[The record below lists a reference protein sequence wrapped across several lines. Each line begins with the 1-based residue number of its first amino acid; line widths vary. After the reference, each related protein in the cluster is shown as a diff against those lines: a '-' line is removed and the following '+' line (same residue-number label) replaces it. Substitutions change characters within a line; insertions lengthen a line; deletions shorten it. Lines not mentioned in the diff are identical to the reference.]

1 LASPTQKFQQ
11 NRAAAQGEEGAEM
24 SFIDHLEELRWHI
37 IRAAIAVVVFT
48 LVAFLNKDFLFHQLI
63 LGPSRPDFWTYQM
76 FCKVGH
82 FFGSTEPCENQIN
95 FIIQNREMSGQLT
108 LHISAA
114 FMAGLCLT
122 FPYLFWELWRFIK
135 PGLYPHERQ
144 NSRGAVFFVSVLF
157 GFGLLFGYYI
167 ASPLSIQFLANYTVD
182 PSIQNQMDLQS
193 YISTLTTMTLSCA
206 FVFELPMI
214 VFFLAKAG
222 IVTPELMRLYRKHA
236 IVVIL
241 IIAAIITPP
250 DISAQIIVTIPILLL
265 YELSIY
271 IAAVVKRDRTAAL
284 NAQLAEQQRQQGP
297 PPPPVPPMPSV
308 PPVGLPGQPGGG
320 VPYQPTPTATIARGS
335 QSYQENE

>member
-1 LASPTQKFQQ
+1 
-11 NRAAAQGEEGAEM
+11 M
-24 SFIDHLEELRWHI
+24 SFLDHLEELRWHI
-37 IRAAIAVVVFT
+37 IRAAIAVIVFT
-48 LVAFLNKDFLFHQLI
+48 TIAFLNKQFLFHNLI

-76 FCKVGH
+76 FCRVGH
-82 FFGSTEPCENQIN
+82 YFGSTAPCDDQIN
-95 FIIQNREMSGQLT
+95 FIIQNREMSGQLS

-114 FMAGLCLT
+114 FIAGLCLT

-144 NSRGAVFFVSVLF
+144 NSRGAVFFVS
-157 GFGLLFGYYI
+157 LLFGLGLVFGYFI
-167 ASPLSIQFLANYTVD
+167 AAPLSIQFLANYSVD
-182 PSIQNQMDLQS
+182 ASIQNQMDLQS
-193 YISTLTTMTLSCA
+193 YISTLTTMTLACA

-250 DISAQIIVTIPILLL
+250 DVSAQIIVTIPILLL

-271 IAAVVKRDRTAAL
+271 IAKVVSRDRTAAL
-284 NAQLAEQQRQQGP
+284 NAELAKEHAEQQAQSS
-297 PPPPVPPMPSV
+297 VPPMR
-308 PPVGLPGQPGGG
+308 LPGH
-320 VPYQPTPTATIARGS
+320 
-335 QSYQENE
+335 

>member
-1 LASPTQKFQQ
+1 
-11 NRAAAQGEEGAEM
+11 M
-24 SFIDHLEELRWHI
+24 SFLDHLEELRWHI
-37 IRAAIAVVVFT
+37 IRAAIAVVAFT
-48 LVAFLNKDFLFHQLI
+48 TIAFLNKNFLFHTLI

-76 FCKVGH
+76 FCRVAH
-82 FFGSTEPCENQIN
+82 YFGSTEPCENQIN
-95 FIIQNREMSGQLT
+95 FIIQNREMSGQIS

-114 FMAGLCLT
+114 FIAGLCLT

-135 PGLYPHERQ
+135 PGLYPHERK
-144 NSRGAVFFVSVLF
+144 NSRGAVFFVS
-157 GFGLLFGYYI
+157 LLFALGLVFGYFI
-167 ASPLSIQFLANYTVD
+167 AAPLSIQFLANYSVD
-182 PSIQNQMDLQS
+182 ASIQNQMDLQS
-193 YISTLTTMTLSCA
+193 YISTLTTMTLACA

-271 IAAVVKRDRTAAL
+271 IAKVVSRDRTAAL
-284 NAQLAEQQRQQGP
+284 NAELAKEQAASS
-297 PPPPVPPMPSV
+297 VPPMR
-308 PPVGLPGQPGGG
+308 LPGH
-320 VPYQPTPTATIARGS
+320 
-335 QSYQENE
+335 